1 MKAHPPRSERTC
13 CGIRLD
19 IRERPLLSDH
29 AAGGLEALF
38 KVFANG
44 TRLRILHAIM
54 RAGEL
59 CVTDL
64 ASAVGMKP
72 QAVSNQLQRLVDR
85 GMVAARRNGINIF
98 YRIIDPCVV
107 SLLDRG
113 CCLLEEAQHRAT
125 ENGAGLQRMD
135 DAATAPLEESNPV
148 A

>member
-1 MKAHPPRSERTC
+1 MAILSPEKDPAC
-13 CGIRLD
+13 CGIRPD
-19 IRERPLLSDH
+19 IRQQPLICHSV
-29 AAGGLEALF
+29 AAGLEALF

-64 ASAVGMKP
+64 ATAVDMKP
-72 QAVSNQLQRLVDR
+72 QAVSNQLQKLVDR
-85 GMVAARRNGINIF
+85 GMVAARRNGINIY

-113 CCLLEEAQHRAT
+113 CCLLEEARHRAAQDLSGVHSMNDT
-125 ENGAGLQRMD
+125 MAD
-135 DAATAPLEESNPV
+135 SLEESNPTV
-148 A
+148 